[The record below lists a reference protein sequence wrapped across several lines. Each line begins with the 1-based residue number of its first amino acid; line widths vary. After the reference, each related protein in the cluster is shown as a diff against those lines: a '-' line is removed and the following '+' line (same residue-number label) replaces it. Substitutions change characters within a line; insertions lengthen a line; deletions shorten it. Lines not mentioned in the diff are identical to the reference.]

1 MTFDE
6 IELIAEKFFT
16 FAAAILISAT
26 VCAASSAEATI
37 NMNAGLSMQSGKG
50 AQTILTRLLAV
61 DANLL
66 PG

>member
-6 IELIAEKFFT
+6 IELIAEKLFT

-37 NMNAGLSMQSGKG
+37 NMNVGLSMQAGKG
-50 AQTILTRLLAV
+50 AQSISPGLLAV
-61 DANLL
+61 DTNLL

>member
-6 IELIAEKFFT
+6 IELIAEKLFT

-37 NMNAGLSMQSGKG
+37 NMNAGLSMQDSKG
-50 AQTILTRLLAV
+50 S
-61 DANLL
+61 
-66 PG
+66 

>member
-16 FAAAILISAT
+16 LAAAILISAT
-26 VCAASSAEATI
+26 VCVASSAEATF
-37 NMNAGLSMQSGKG
+37 NANTGLSMHSGKG
-50 AQTILTRLLAV
+50 VQSISPGLLAV
-61 DANLL
+61 DTNLL